1 MRTSSFVTCTIAL
14 VVVSWGCSKGG
25 GDGAR
30 PVEHPATKRITTA
43 KGEDASSSAPASH
56 KDEAEEHEELPTK
69 VRLPPSVV
77 RSAGIKTSP
86 ATLDSLPATVD
97 LTGEIAVD
105 PDRSAQLAARV
116 AGRIVDVRV
125 KEGDRVKAGEAI
137 AVLDSPELAR
147 ARATLAGVAARGRS
161 ARLNSERLKSLEA
174 KALASGQEVAA
185 ADAEAAALDADVG
198 AARQTLAALGQAAE
212 QAQGRGARVSIRT
225 PLAGFVLSRDAVQ
238 GQSVNAEHIIAVIGD
253 LDQVYFL
260 GRLFEKDLA
269 KVKTGATTEVRLN
282 AYPSE
287 VFEGTIET
295 IGRQIDAA
303 ARTVTAR
310 ILVRNHGDLVKV
322 GLFGTAR
329 VVTGSAEARTKRVV
343 VRNAAVTRVANKDV
357 VFVRQ
362 HDGDF
367 ELHPVTLGRAAAGQ
381 VEILSGLR
389 AGEAVVVDGVFSLK
403 SAILKQTFGE
413 ED

>member
-1 MRTSSFVTCTIAL
+1 MGVRIAIAL
-14 VVVSWGCSKGG
+14 AVMPGGCSKSG
-25 GDGAR
+25 GDAQR
-30 PVEHPATKRITTA
+30 RVEHEARKETATA
-43 KGEDASSSAPASH
+43 KGGDASASESAPH
-56 KDEAEEHEELPTK
+56 DDEAEEHQELPTK
-69 VRLPPSVV
+69 VRLPSSVV
-77 RSAGIKTSP
+77 RGAGIKTSP
-86 ATLDSLPATVD
+86 AILDSLPATVD
-97 LTGEIAVD
+97 LTGEIAAD

-116 AGRIVDVRV
+116 AGRILDVRV
-125 KEGDRVKAGEAI
+125 KDGDRVKAGQAI

-147 ARATLAGVAARGRS
+147 ARATLAAAVARERS
-161 ARLNSERLKSLEA
+161 ARLNAERLRSLEA

-185 ADAEAAALDADVG
+185 ANAEATALVADVA

-212 QAQGRGARVSIRT
+212 QAEGHGARVSIRT
-225 PLAGFVLSRDAVQ
+225 PLAGFVLSRDAVR
-238 GQSVNAEHIIAVIGD
+238 GQSVTAEHIIAVIGD

-269 KVKTGATTEVRLN
+269 KVKTGAATDVRLN
-282 AYPSE
+282 AYPTE
-287 VFEGTIET
+287 IFEGTIET
-295 IGRQIDAA
+295 IGRQIDPA

-329 VVTGSAEARTKRVV
+329 VVIGSAEAQAKRVV

-362 HDGDF
+362 PDGDF

-381 VEILSGLR
+381 IEILSGLR

-403 SAILKQTFGE
+403 SGILKQTFGE
-413 ED
+413 GD